1 MKKVYLGQSEPHHR
15 ASSIQQVDYYI
26 DTSVLLENT
35 PPLVKF
41 IRNHIRDSSG
51 VFSISSLAKISMS
64 SLISCLTQ
72 VLTLKLYLN
81 VLVYDRNIFGSFS
94 EVFDDLGKSSV
105 TFGNFRK
112 MFANVLVAFVQLLE
126 NLRKS
131 SEGGRKSSENRQTR
145 RYYRS

>member
-1 MKKVYLGQSEPHHR
+1 
-15 ASSIQQVDYYI
+15 
-26 DTSVLLENT
+26 
-35 PPLVKF
+35 
-41 IRNHIRDSSG
+41 
-51 VFSISSLAKISMS
+51 MS

-94 EVFDDLGKSSV
+94 EVFGDHGKSSV

-131 SEGGRKSSENRQTR
+131 SEGGRKSWEN
-145 RYYRS
+145 